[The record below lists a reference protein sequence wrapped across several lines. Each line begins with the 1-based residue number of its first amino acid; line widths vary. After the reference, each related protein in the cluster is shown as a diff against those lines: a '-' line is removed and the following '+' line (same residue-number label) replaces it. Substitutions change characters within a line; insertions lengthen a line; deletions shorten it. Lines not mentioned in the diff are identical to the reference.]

1 MTPEELE
8 KERLFF
14 ESERKRFPELFA
26 REPMIDDNETLK
38 WVGIDGNIFGERPIG
53 YIKLYPQ
60 DFIVEEIRL
69 DESLSDVDVAPMTD
83 DTSSESDGLTYYADL
98 VKIGISTI
106 AAEKKIAELLDIEE
120 KNVSHAGIKDNNA
133 LTSQHISI
141 RGLPDIQKFQ
151 KIQEDNF
158 FLKNIKRG
166 KGVINNG
173 DLWGNRFVIGIRL
186 PKALSRQE
194 INKIEETIKEV
205 EESGFWN
212 FFYLQRFGTP
222 RLLSHVLGLLLR
234 KGEYENAV
242 KTFLTYPA
250 KRELPYFQNI
260 RREIKNNWKNW
271 QVINEKIKI
280 FPYHFWIELKFINH
294 LLQHNDDFLGAL
306 KTVPE
311 QIRLWVYAYDCY
323 LFNLKLSELI
333 KIGEVPVVLPIIT
346 SFNPKDWEPYKEYI
360 EAHSL
365 KLPGGFYKDFPFI
378 RIESRVL
385 PTTQKIKIHNIKFLE
400 KLIVFAFSL
409 PKGSYATTFLMN
421 FFALTSGLPQ
431 IPNISKEKIDV
442 KELTELGS
450 LKIILEKFKNV
461 LSRRAETIENF

>member
-151 KIQEDNF
+151 D
-158 FLKNIKRG
+158 
-166 KGVINNG
+166 
-173 DLWGNRFVIGIRL
+173 
-186 PKALSRQE
+186 
-194 INKIEETIKEV
+194 
-205 EESGFWN
+205 
-212 FFYLQRFGTP
+212 
-222 RLLSHVLGLLLR
+222 R
-234 KGEYENAV
+234 K
-242 KTFLTYPA
+242 
-250 KRELPYFQNI
+250 
-260 RREIKNNWKNW
+260 
-271 QVINEKIKI
+271 
-280 FPYHFWIELKFINH
+280 
-294 LLQHNDDFLGAL
+294 
-306 KTVPE
+306 
-311 QIRLWVYAYDCY
+311 
-323 LFNLKLSELI
+323 S
-333 KIGEVPVVLPIIT
+333 VV
-346 SFNPKDWEPYKEYI
+346 
-360 EAHSL
+360 
-365 KLPGGFYKDFPFI
+365 
-378 RIESRVL
+378 
-385 PTTQKIKIHNIKFLE
+385 
-400 KLIVFAFSL
+400 
-409 PKGSYATTFLMN
+409 
-421 FFALTSGLPQ
+421 
-431 IPNISKEKIDV
+431 
-442 KELTELGS
+442 
-450 LKIILEKFKNV
+450 
-461 LSRRAETIENF
+461 